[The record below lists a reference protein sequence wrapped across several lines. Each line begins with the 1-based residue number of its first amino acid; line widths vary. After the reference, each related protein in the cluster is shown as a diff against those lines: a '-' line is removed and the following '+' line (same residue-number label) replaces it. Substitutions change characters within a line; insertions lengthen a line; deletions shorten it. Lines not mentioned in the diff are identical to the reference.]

1 MQPQA
6 HDLLW
11 GLTEQ
16 CLPLDVPEWVNHAIQ
31 RGDPV
36 VVRRAVSGQG
46 MIPVGV
52 RGTQKSQRYALMMP
66 EQRIEKCIKPEQLCA
81 LGVSQFPQWAR
92 KILHLQT
99 QMNSLLLQ
107 WGYTGSMGFELA
119 TGRKTVTAQ
128 SDLDVLI
135 RTPKGLSK
143 AQAFEIWQQ
152 LQQTG
157 LPLDVQ
163 LQTPLG
169 GVALKEWV
177 RATGKVLLKR
187 NQGAVLVNNPWQG

>member
-16 CLPLDVPEWVNHAIQ
+16 YLPLDVPDWVSHVIQ
-31 RGDPV
+31 SGDPV
-36 VVRRAVSGQG
+36 VVRRAVCVSG

-52 RGTQKSQRYALMMP
+52 RGRQKSQRYALMMP
-66 EQRIEKCIKPEQLCA
+66 EQQIEKCIKPEQLCK
-81 LGVSQFPQWAR
+81 LGVSQFPHWAMQ
-92 KILHLQT
+92 ILHLQM
-99 QMNSLLLQ
+99 QMNVLLLP

-135 RTPKGLSK
+135 RTPKDLTK
-143 AQAFEIWQQ
+143 ARALKIWQQ
-152 LQQTG
+152 LQLTG

-169 GVALKEWV
+169 GVALKDWV

-187 NQGAVLVNNPWQG
+187 NQGAVLVNNPCQG